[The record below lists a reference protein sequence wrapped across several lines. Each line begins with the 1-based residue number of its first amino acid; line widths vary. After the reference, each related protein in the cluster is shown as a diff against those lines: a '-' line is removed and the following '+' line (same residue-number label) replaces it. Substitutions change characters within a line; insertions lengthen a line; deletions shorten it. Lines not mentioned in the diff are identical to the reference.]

1 MSFCWVAVPGG
12 RVKAPAAAAAAA
24 AVVVVDA
31 AESLVLVIHSA

>member
-12 RVKAPAAAAAAA
+12 RVKAPAAAAAA

>member
-24 AVVVVDA
+24 VVVVDA
-31 AESLVLVIHSA
+31 AESLVLVIHCA